1 MIEALTM
8 PAVLLA
14 LAISGALALYGIIR
28 QWRAERDRQ
37 PQPDEAQAL
46 LALLCEQL
54 HERLQQDDTPPRT
67 VINLTAGQWQGQ
79 PLKQSRE
86 GGVKWQ
92 SDELMRIVRNGSNG
106 DTTPT
111 QGKR

>member
-1 MIEALTM
+1 MIEALYV

-67 VINLTAGQWQGQ
+67 VINLTAGQW
-79 PLKQSRE
+79 RE
-86 GGVKWQ
+86 V
-92 SDELMRIVRNGSNG
+92 S
-106 DTTPT
+106 
-111 QGKR
+111 KR

>member
-46 LALLCEQL
+46 LALVCEQL
-54 HERLQQDDTPPRT
+54 LYLVGLRLALAHRAPALDQVQRHR
-67 VINLTAGQWQGQ
+67 A
-79 PLKQSRE
+79 
-86 GGVKWQ
+86 
-92 SDELMRIVRNGSNG
+92 
-106 DTTPT
+106 
-111 QGKR
+111 